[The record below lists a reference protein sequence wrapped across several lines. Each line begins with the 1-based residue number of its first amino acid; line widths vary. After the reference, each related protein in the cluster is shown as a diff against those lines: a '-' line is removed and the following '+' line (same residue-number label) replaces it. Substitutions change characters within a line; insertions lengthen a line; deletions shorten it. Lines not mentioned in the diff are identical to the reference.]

1 MKPSSSAALD
11 EVLKIMARLRDPE
24 RGCAWDLKQTYD
36 SIVPHTLEEAYEVA
50 DAVARRD
57 FDELRSELG
66 DLLLQVVFHARMAEE
81 EGRFDFD
88 DVARTLAEKL
98 IRRHPHVFAGVRFD
112 SEDAQHAAWE
122 TEKARERADRQGTG
136 VGDRS
141 GNEPVPGILDGIAL
155 TLPALVR
162 AAKIQK
168 RAARV
173 GFDWA
178 DAAPILDK
186 IHEELDEVRAEM
198 GAGAPHARLED
209 ELGDVL
215 FAVSNLARHLK
226 VDPEAALRR
235 TNAKFER
242 RFRFMEE
249 ILAREDRR
257 MEDES
262 LEALEALWQMA
273 KARVG

>member
-1 MKPSSSAALD
+1 MTTSSAGIND
-11 EVLKIMARLRDPE
+11 VLEIMARLRDPE
-24 RGCAWDLKQTYD
+24 TGCSWDLKQTYD

-66 DLLLQVVFHARMAEE
+66 DLLLQVVFHARLAEE
-81 EGRFDFD
+81 ENRFDFN
-88 DVARTLAEKL
+88 DVARTLADKL
-98 IRRHPHVFAGVRFD
+98 IRRHPHVFAGVRFA
-112 SEDAQHAAWE
+112 SEQAQHGAWE
-122 TEKARERADRQGTG
+122 AAKAQERAERQDGAAG
-136 VGDRS
+136 H
-141 GNEPVPGILDGIAL
+141 LDGVAL

-162 AAKIQK
+162 AAKLQK

-178 DAAPILDK
+178 DAAPVLDK

-198 GAGAPHARLED
+198 GAGAPHTRLED

-215 FAVSNLARHLK
+215 FAVANLARHLK

-242 RFRFMEE
+242 RFRCMER
-249 ILAREDRR
+249 ILAQESRS

-262 LEALEALWQMA
+262 LEALETLWQLA
-273 KARVG
+273 KAQVG

>member
-1 MKPSSSAALD
+1 MKPSSSPALD
-11 EVLKIMARLRDPE
+11 EVLGIMARLRDPE

-36 SIVPHTLEEAYEVA
+36 SIVSHTLEEAYEVA
-50 DAVARRD
+50 DAIARRD

-81 EGRFDFD
+81 EGRFDFN
-88 DVARTLAEKL
+88 DVAHTLADKL
-98 IRRHPHVFAGVRFD
+98 IRRHPHVFAGVRFE

-122 TEKARERADRQGTG
+122 TEKARERADRQG
-136 VGDRS
+136 VGS
-141 GNEPVPGILDGIAL
+141 GGNEPASGVLDGIAL
-155 TLPALVR
+155 TLPALAR

-178 DAAPILDK
+178 DATPILDK

-215 FAVSNLARHLK
+215 FAVANLARHLK

-249 ILAREDRR
+249 TLTREGSR

-262 LEALEALWQMA
+262 LEALEALWQLA
-273 KARVG
+273 KTRVG